1 MGIDQVGARDRGVVL
16 DRDGTLIDVYRDEEL
31 GVLTTAFHPSH
42 VRLLPGVTEGLTL
55 LRDAGYRFG
64 IATNQPGP
72 AKGQY
77 TPEAIR
83 RTNAALLALLA
94 HDGLVIEHVAVCMH
108 HPVGGPG
115 GDPSLVFDCPCRKPK
130 PGLLVE
136 VMGALG
142 LEPEKSWMLGDTT
155 SDVEAGGA
163 AGLRTGLL
171 FDPKRCELC
180 PLRWG
185 VGTVR
190 PVPDVSGANFLEL
203 ARAVIAAG

>member
-1 MGIDQVGARDRGVVL
+1 MSATDRGIVL

-31 GVLTTAFHPSH
+31 GVLTTAFHPSQ
-42 VRLLPGVTEGLTL
+42 VRLLPGVVQGLVL

-77 TPEAIR
+77 TPDAIA
-83 RTNAALLALLA
+83 RTNAALLAMLA
-94 HDGLVIEHVAVCMH
+94 KEGLVIEHVAVCMH

-130 PGLLVE
+130 AGMLVE
-136 VMGALG
+136 VIDALK
-142 LEPEKSWMLGDTT
+142 LDPAKSWMLGDTT
-155 SDVEAGGA
+155 SDVEAGKT

-171 FDPKRCELC
+171 FDTKRCELC
-180 PLRWG
+180 PLRAG
-185 VGTVR
+185 VGSMR
-190 PVPDVSGANFLEL
+190 GVPDASGANFLEL
-203 ARAVIAAG
+203 ARGVLGA